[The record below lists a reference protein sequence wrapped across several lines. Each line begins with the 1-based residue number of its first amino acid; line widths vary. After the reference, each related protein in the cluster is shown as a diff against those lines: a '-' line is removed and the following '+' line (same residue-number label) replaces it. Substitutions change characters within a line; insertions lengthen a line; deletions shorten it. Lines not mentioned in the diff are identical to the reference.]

1 MRQHNPPHPGKFIRR
16 TYLEPYGIS
25 VRQVAI
31 RLEVAPSTFS
41 KLVVAQSKLTPY
53 MAIRLSKVLG
63 RSPQS
68 WLQMQMNY
76 GLWQAERS
84 QPHQNLKRLELLR
97 N

>member
-16 TYLEPYGIS
+16 TYLEPFAIS
-25 VRQVAI
+25 SRQVAGH
-31 RLEVAPSTFS
+31 LGVVSSTFS
-41 KLVVAQSKLTPY
+41 RLVAEQSKVTPD

-76 GLWQAERS
+76 DLWQAEREQS
-84 QPHQNLKRLELLR
+84 HEDLQILELV
-97 N
+97 

>member
-1 MRQHNPPHPGKFIRR
+1 MRQYNPPHPGKFIRR

-25 VRQVAI
+25 IRQVAVH
-31 RLEVAPSTFS
+31 LGVSSSTFS
-41 KLVVAQSKLTPY
+41 RLVSEQKRLTPD

-76 GLWQAERS
+76 DLWQAEQK
-84 QPHQNLKRLELLR
+84 QPHEDLKLLKFA
-97 N
+97 

>member
-16 TYLEPYGIS
+16 TYMEPFQLS
-25 VRQVAI
+25 ARQVAES
-31 RLEVAPSTFS
+31 LGVASSTFS
-41 KLVVAQSKLTPY
+41 RLISERNRVTPD

-76 GLWQAERS
+76 DLWQAES
-84 QPHQNLKRLELLR
+84 QRPHDNLEKLELIES
-97 N
+97 

>member
-1 MRQHNPPHPGKFIRR
+1 MRQYNPPHPGKFIRR

-31 RLEVAPSTFS
+31 HLGVAPSTFS
-41 KLVVAQSKLTPY
+41 RLVAEQNRLTPD
-53 MAIRLSKVLG
+53 MAIRLSKVLA

-76 GLWQAERS
+76 DLWQAERS
-84 QPHQNLKRLELLR
+84 QPHQNLKRLELV
-97 N
+97 

>member
-16 TYLEPYGIS
+16 TYIEPHS
-25 VRQVAI
+25 LSARKVATH
-31 RLEVAPSTFS
+31 LGVASSTFS
-41 KLVVAQSKLTPY
+41 RLIAEQTKVTPD

-76 GLWQAERS
+76 DLWQAE
-84 QPHQNLKRLELLR
+84 QTKPHENLKRLELA
-97 N
+97 